1 MQRFI
6 VGSGRCGSTL
16 LSRMLAESPDLLS
29 LSEFFNGLDM
39 GTRFSPD
46 PMEGS
51 ALAELIGREQPMIT
65 AVIKRG
71 YPVEEVTY
79 PFADETGS
87 GGARGQY
94 RRGDPLPWLLVS
106 MLPPW
111 ADPPDA
117 LFDELMA
124 FARNRPTTPPREHYL
139 ALFDWLAQRLGRS
152 LWVERSG
159 SSIDYAGDLIHLYPE
174 ARFIHL
180 HRSGP
185 EVALSMRNHHAY
197 RLPISLI
204 YDAPL
209 ADGRRVSE
217 LPPLDLSSEPT
228 EEDTISRILQS
239 HPPAE
244 YFGRYWSDQIE
255 RGHPSLSTLAPEH
268 RLEIAFEDLVSD
280 PVPVLRRIATFFE
293 IPHDTAEA
301 DWIPKAAGRVRGIP
315 PLRAPGLET
324 EEREALLR
332 SCEPGKTRLAKA

>member
-6 VGSGRCGSTL
+6 VGTGRCGSTL
-16 LSRMLAESPDLLS
+16 LSRMLARNPGLLS

-39 GTRFSPD
+39 GERFSAA
-46 PMEGS
+46 PMDGPT
-51 ALAELIGREQPMIT
+51 LAELIGREQPMIT

-79 PFADETGS
+79 PFADETGTGS
-87 GGARGQY
+87 PRGQY

-111 ADPPDA
+111 AEPPDA

-124 FARNRPTTPPREHYL
+124 FAKARPATPPRDHYL
-139 ALFDWLAQRLGRS
+139 ALFDWLAQTLGRS

-159 SSIDYAGDLIHLYPE
+159 SSIDYAEHLIDLYPE

-217 LPPLDLSSEPT
+217 LPGLDLVSEPT
-228 EEDTISRILQS
+228 PGDTIHRILES

-255 RGHPSLSTLAPEH
+255 RGHPALATLPPE
-268 RLEIAFEDLVSD
+268 RLLEIAFEDLVSD
-280 PVPVLRRIATFFE
+280 PVPVLRQIAAFFDLTDVTPE
-293 IPHDTAEA
+293 GE
-301 DWIPKAAGRVRGIP
+301 
-315 PLRAPGLET
+315 
-324 EEREALLR
+324 
-332 SCEPGKTRLAKA
+332 